1 MRSVR
6 SLLLPALLVL
16 AVVHPFHAAAATP
29 AKPIISYVFF
39 DGAEYRS
46 EGDEYAV
53 IKNAGGTAINLA
65 GFRLNAG
72 DRGQDFRFPSYV
84 LKAGATVKVYTNRAV
99 KGSFS
104 FGIRRVI
111 WHNDGDCGVLF
122 NAAGKQVS
130 TYCY

>member
-1 MRSVR
+1 MRFVR
-6 SLLLPALLVL
+6 SLILLGLFAT
-16 AVVHPFHAAAATP
+16 AAGSPFHASAAAP

-53 IKNAGGTAINLA
+53 IKNAGGTALNLK

-72 DRGQDFRFPSYV
+72 DPGQDFRFPSYT
-84 LKAGATVKVYTNRAV
+84 LNPGATVKVYTNRAI

-104 FGIRRVI
+104 YGWRKAI
-111 WHNDGDCGVLF
+111 WNNGGDCGFLF

-130 TYCY
+130 QYCY